1 MTDADR
7 SPPRSG
13 TASTAGVEARVCIVA
28 NSAWYLHN
36 FRLQLGRRLRA
47 DGHDVTFIAP
57 ADEYAETLRREGFR
71 FLDWPLASAGKHP
84 IREAGSI
91 ASLRRH
97 FRDARPTHVFSFTP
111 KANIYSGLAVAGA
124 RYFPNVSGLGRV
136 FIHRNVLTHV
146 ATTLYRLAFRRAET
160 ILFQNGDDE
169 QVFHGLGITRGRAT
183 VRVPGSGVDLH
194 RFQPSPLP
202 ATAGGRRRFLFVGRL
217 LGDKGIVEYVESARA
232 IRATREDVEFVV
244 VGSSMSNNPA
254 AIAPETLAQW
264 VDSGVIRH
272 VEHVGDIRPLLHEA
286 DCVVLPSYREGVP
299 RSLLEAAASG
309 RPVVTTDAPGC
320 REVVLAGETGMMCAV
335 RDARALEQA
344 LRDMLALDLADWTRM
359 GLAGRAY
366 MERRF
371 SEDVVLD
378 TYARFC
384 ATDGGE
390 RGCPWPPPPGPIS
403 GC

>member
-13 TASTAGVEARVCIVA
+13 TAGAGARACIVA

-47 DGHDVTFIAP
+47 AGHDVTFIAP

-84 IREAGSI
+84 MREVGSV
-91 ASLRRH
+91 AALRRH

-111 KANIYSGLAVAGA
+111 KANIYSGLALAGSGV
-124 RYFPNVSGLGRV
+124 RFFPNVSGLGRV
-136 FIHRNVLTHV
+136 FIHRNVLTHAV
-146 ATTLYRLAFRRAET
+146 TTLYRLAFRRAET

-169 QVFHGLGITRGRAT
+169 RVFHGLGITRGRAT
-183 VRVPGSGVDLH
+183 VRLPGSGVDLH

-202 ATAGGRRRFLFVGRL
+202 ATAGQRRRFLFVGRL

-232 IRATREDVEFVV
+232 IRATRADVEFVV
-244 VGSSMSNNPA
+244 VGSSRSNNPA
-254 AIAPETLAQW
+254 AIAPATLAQW

-272 VEHVGDIRPLLHEA
+272 VEHVADIRPLLHEA

-299 RSLLEAAASG
+299 RSLLEAAACG

-320 REVVLAGETGMMCAV
+320 REVVLPGETGMMCAV

-344 LRDMLALDLADWTRM
+344 LRAMLALDLADWTRM

-384 ATDGGE
+384 GTAGSG
-390 RGCPWPPPPGPIS
+390 RG
-403 GC
+403 